1 MLSEISFRREKLSS
15 KLKTRYSRIYMY
27 TPILFCG
34 TKVIGNLKNRVMEQM
49 LFWLNFKQFIQIAFI
64 SAGKSL

>member
-1 MLSEISFRREKLSS
+1 
-15 KLKTRYSRIYMY
+15 MY